1 MAKYRCQLCGYIY
14 DEEKEGIKFKDLPDD
29 WQSYQTIQSYA
40 YIPCTA
46 PRCNS
51 SA

>member
-29 WQSYQTIQSYA
+29 WQC
-40 YIPCTA
+40 PMCLA
-46 PRCNS
+46 PKE
-51 SA
+51 AFELV